1 MKEITVDDMDDT
13 TIEKLD
19 ESAIVESLK
28 KDPMD
33 TETYVRYAALLEKTN
48 LKQAYL
54 TYENALYYCKDDVRK
69 KEIRKKLKEIETKG
83 GKVEPVSMVIL
94 SYNHR
99 DLTQQCIESIRETT
113 PESAREI
120 VIVDN
125 NSQDD
130 SVEYLK
136 QQKDIVLVANYYNAG
151 FPGGCNIGIRA
162 SRPENDILLLNN
174 DTIMCVNSLY
184 TLRMGL
190 YEKEN
195 YGAAGSVTSSCINDQ
210 SITTVR
216 TDFDFLKE
224 LGKKNNIYQGE
235 LQHKIVLTGFAFL
248 IKRHVLEEIIEDNGY
263 LDEQFFPGFSE
274 DDDISFR
281 VLKDG
286 YQNILVRDS
295 FIIHIENQSFNNRE
309 KKDRLLVKNFRKF
322 NKKYGFEAHVN
333 LFSKTKSDFVDYWY
347 SSQINDD
354 MKNILEI
361 GCEFGAR
368 LIKIKYEHP
377 NIDCYGIEKNKAY
390 VNVTHSLETV
400 HIEHYINIEINP
412 FFFTRFDFIALDCRN
427 IKLEE
432 LDSYIDTC
440 SQMLAEGGKM
450 FVVTRNHSYYKNWYP
465 MLTGEKKGYETYSP
479 DVVYNTDLDM
489 SMKKYGMRYI
499 SWIFYYGNTN
509 DIDYKDKLEALVPI
523 VGEDKRIMFE
533 NIAALITK

>member
-195 YGAAGSVTSSCINDQ
+195 YGAAGSVTTEMCNGQ
-210 SITTVR
+210 SIIKSENISE
-216 TDFDFLKE
+216 LKE
-224 LGKKNNIYQGE
+224 LGIKHNIYGRQIE
-235 LQHKIVLTGFAFL
+235 HKVLLMGFAIL
-248 IKRHVLEEIIEDNGY
+248 IKRHVLEEVGY
-263 LDEQFFPGFSE
+263 LDERFFPGNKE
-274 DDDISFR
+274 DEDFGLR
-281 VLKDG
+281 VLMKH
-286 YQNILVRDS
+286 YQNVLVRNS
-295 FIIHIENQSFNNRE
+295 FLIHLGNRSFGTNP
-309 KKDRLLVKNFRKF
+309 DRARLVYKNLVKL
-322 NKKYGFEAHVN
+322 NKKHGFEPEVD
-333 LFSKTKSDFVDYWY
+333 TGVKSITDFVNHWY
-347 SSQINDD
+347 ASQIEDG
-354 MKNILEI
+354 MKRILEI
-361 GCEFGAR
+361 NCEFGVR
-368 LIKIKYEHP
+368 LLKIQYEHP
-377 NIDCYGIEKNKAY
+377 EIECYGIDKTKAY
-390 VNVTHSLETV
+390 VNIAHNLETV